1 MRLTR
6 RPSMMNGSSSMKK
19 VSVAIL
25 AGIAALGLALSGCA
39 GGGAASPKA
48 SADKT
53 LTIALP
59 SPPVSLDPSKA
70 ATGAYINYVE
80 PTYASLLN
88 RATDGTIV
96 GGLADKWGY
105 VGDGNTNFEFS
116 LRKGVKWADGSP
128 ITADDVVKSLEY

>member
-1 MRLTR
+1 
-6 RPSMMNGSSSMKK
+6 MKK
-19 VSVAIL
+19 VSVAVL
-25 AGIAALGLALSGCA
+25 AGIAALSLALSGCA
-39 GGGAASPKA
+39 GAGAGATPKPSP
-48 SADKT
+48 DKT

-96 GGLADKWGY
+96 EGLADKWG
-105 VGDGNTNFEFS
+105 
-116 LRKGVKWADGSP
+116 
-128 ITADDVVKSLEY
+128 

>member
-1 MRLTR
+1 MVVLLATAIEPDRS
-6 RPSMMNGSSSMKK
+6 SMTNGSNPMKK

-25 AGIAALGLALSGCA
+25 AGIAALGLALSGCS
-39 GGGAASPKA
+39 GGGASANA
-48 SADKT
+48 AADKT

-96 GGLADKWGY
+96 EGLADKWGY
-105 VGDGNTNFEFS
+105 VGEGNTDF
-116 LRKGVKWADGSP
+116 
-128 ITADDVVKSLEY
+128 